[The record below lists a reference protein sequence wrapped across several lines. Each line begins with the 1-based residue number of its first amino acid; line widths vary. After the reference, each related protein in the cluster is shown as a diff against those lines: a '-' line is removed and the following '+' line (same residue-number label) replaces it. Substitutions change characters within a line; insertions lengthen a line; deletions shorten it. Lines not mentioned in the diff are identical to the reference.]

1 MSKTQ
6 VSSKKTSELSAV
18 ILAGG
23 KGTRLKPF
31 TMTIPKP
38 LLPLGDTPILEIVI
52 EQLVAAGVS
61 RIVLTLGHMAPLLMA
76 CIGDGARWGITIE
89 PILEQEPLGTAGSLR
104 AVPNLEEN
112 FIVMNAD
119 LLTTLD
125 YEDMF
130 AYHLRRNA
138 IATIGL
144 SKREV
149 LIDYGVIR
157 TSADGTLEN
166 YIEKPTIPYSVSMGI
181 NILSKRCLEYIPPAG
196 RFDMPDLMLA
206 MHRAGHPVHCY
217 ETDCYWKDIGRFDDY
232 QAASEDYVKNP
243 SGFLG
248 NRAAIHP

>member
-1 MSKTQ
+1 MRLD
-6 VSSKKTSELSAV
+6 KKMSAV

-38 LLPLGDTPILEIVI
+38 LLPLGDMPILEIVI

-76 CIGDGARWGITIE
+76 CIGDGARWGIKIE
-89 PILEQEPLGTAGSLR
+89 PVLEREPLGTAGSLR
-104 AVPNLEEN
+104 MIENLGEN

-130 AYHLRRNA
+130 DYHVRHQS
-138 IATIGL
+138 IGTIGL

-149 LIDYGVIR
+149 LIDYGVVR
-157 TSADGTLEN
+157 TTSGGVLEN

-181 NILSKRCLEYIPPAG
+181 NILSRRCLDFIPRAG
-196 RFDMPDLMLA
+196 KFDMPDLMLA

-217 ETDCYWKDIGRFDDY
+217 ETECYWKDIGRFDDY
-232 QAASEDYVKNP
+232 QQASEDFVKDP
-243 SGFLG
+243 SRFFVK
-248 NRAAIHP
+248 RAVRT